1 MACGMLRCGAPSQ
14 GTWAPLMAF
23 PFSSRSFARGGPEAE
38 GRKRFLLSVEWL
50 KMNRKRSNEL
60 REQVRATVSFFETAP
75 VFFPVLHSCWS
86 TTLPQLTLD
95 CCQFARRTDA
105 LPGKYR
111 YFSGFCFPAAS
122 AGINKTFT
130 NSGAAAVPPF
140 LSIRGI
146 ANPAGKKPFCLN

>member
-38 GRKRFLLSVEWL
+38 GRKRFLLPVEWL

-86 TTLPQLTLD
+86 ITLPQLTLD

-111 YFSGFCFPAAS
+111 YFSGFCFPVAS
-122 AGINKTFT
+122 AGVNKTLT
-130 NSGAAAVPPF
+130 RQ
-140 LSIRGI
+140 RGSFI
-146 ANPAGKKPFCLN
+146 LKSSFNQR